1 MSSLVVVAELSLIFS
16 NEASKRTRT
25 SISVVEPPTHNGAH
39 TSSLRVNIA
48 LAQQHPSYPVVSI
61 IPPTPTSAKPTS
73 IKSATTDNSTL
84 HPYRFLSEHT
94 TQQDTEHTI
103 EIPEL
108 LDWDIW
114 MVMKGS
120 VFGRGWWKL
129 AIPAVLFVFQANA
142 QYVASGNLS
151 VPLFQ
156 LAYQLKVSP
165 SSHFSLR
172 Y

>member
-1 MSSLVVVAELSLIFS
+1 MTLSLIF
-16 NEASKRTRT
+16 EFAASKRTRT
-25 SISVVEPPTHNGAH
+25 SISVVEPPTHNGGH

-48 LAQQHPSYPVVSI
+48 LAQQNPSYPSVSI
-61 IPPTPTSAKPTS
+61 IPPTPTSANSTHP
-73 IKSATTDNSTL
+73 KSAATDHSTL
-84 HPYRFLSEHT
+84 HPYRFLSDHPT
-94 TQQDTEHTI
+94 THQETERTI

-114 MVMKGS
+114 MVMKGN

-156 LAYQLKVSP
+156 LAYQLKVSLFAA
-165 SSHFSLR
+165 SFLTVLTR
-172 Y
+172 